1 MRKARIIATCLLNA
15 NMVPNLGE
23 AERAVRN
30 IFAANYPRSRYS
42 DWNTELDDNIAFDI
56 VRTVGQ
62 ASPIN
67 VARFIEQLWWRSNS
81 AEFRRNV
88 EGNYGATIG
97 RARPSADLS

>member
-1 MRKARIIATCLLNA
+1 MRKARIIATCLLNS

-30 IFAANYPRSRYS
+30 IFTAHHPNSRYS
-42 DWNTELDDNIAFDI
+42 DWNTELEDNIAFDI

-67 VARFIEQLWWRSNS
+67 VATFIEQLWWRSGS
-81 AEFRRNV
+81 AKFRRDV
-88 EGNYGATIG
+88 EGNYGAAIG
-97 RARPSADLS
+97 RARPSAL